1 MWFSGKAEELY
12 LRSIRIGRKL
22 FGPSYSG
29 LEYDYRGLIQVAHS
43 SVADPGC
50 LSRIRIFSHPGSR
63 ISKNMGRYKKNF
75 LNLFSH
81 LFVAFRS
88 C

>member
-29 LEYDYRGLIQVAHS
+29 LEYDYQGLIQVAHRLEYDYRGLIQI
-43 SVADPGC
+43 AHRLEYNYRG
-50 LSRIRIFSHPGSR
+50 LI
-63 ISKNMGRYKKNF
+63 
-75 LNLFSH
+75 
-81 LFVAFRS
+81 
-88 C
+88 